1 MNSLKSYFLD
11 LENTHVICDT
21 CVFIEFLGSCRLA
34 ALKERLMCRL
44 NREPVFISI
53 FLIDVENDVV
63 VAETSS
69 DDPLARLG
77 FGPNQKLKLFNV
89 GFVCLLKRPRFLY
102 HRSKVHSL
110 G

>member
-1 MNSLKSYFLD
+1 M
-11 LENTHVICDT
+11 ICDT
-21 CVFIEFLGSCRLA
+21 CVFIEFPGSCRLA

-44 NREPVFISI
+44 NGEPVFISI
-53 FLIDVENDVV
+53 FLDREIDVV

-77 FGPNQKLKLFNV
+77 FGPKQKLKLFNV
-89 GFVCLLKRPRFLY
+89 GFVCLLKRPRFLF
-102 HRSKVHSL
+102 HRSMVHSL